1 MQTENKLLDDLAR
14 LASGAAGSLADLKAE
29 IEVRAKE
36 AVEALAARMD
46 LVTREEFEAVKA
58 LAAEARG
65 RADKLEAQVAELET
79 VIAGNKPAK
88 KTAKARK
95 PVAKKKAAAG
105 RKAKK
110 P

>member
-36 AVEALAARMD
+36 AVDALAARMD

-65 RADKLEAQVAELET
+65 QADKLEARVADLEAA
-79 VIAGNKPAK
+79 IAAKKPAK
-88 KTAKARK
+88 KKPAAKS
-95 PVAKKKAAAG
+95 

-110 P
+110 S

>member
-36 AVEALAARMD
+36 AVDALAARMD

-65 RADKLEAQVAELET
+65 RVDKLEAQVAELEAAIT
-79 VIAGNKPAK
+79 GKKPAK
-88 KTAKARK
+88 KKPAAKT
-95 PVAKKKAAAG
+95 

-110 P
+110 S